1 MIKRGRPKKN
11 NCLNTKMGAR
21 VTKEEYELYNDF
33 AKSRKMS
40 ISDLV
45 RKAVDKYVSD
55 DFEIMKY

>member
-21 VTKEEYELYNDF
+21 VTKEEYKFYNDF
-33 AKSRKMS
+33 AKSRKMT